1 MKIKQLIEQL
11 QKLPGDL
18 NVYVDGH
25 EDGITDLES
34 VGEVYDVALN
44 VYDEWYYGK
53 HQITDSDLPFPGKEK
68 ARGIVLSRFL

>member
-11 QKLPGDL
+11 QQLPGDL

-44 VYDEWYYGK
+44 VNTEGFYGK
-53 HQITDSDLPFPGKEK
+53 HQITDSDLPFPDKKK
-68 ARGIVLSRFL
+68 ARGIVLSRYL